1 MKNKL
6 LIITAAFTLLS
17 IPKSNFAQAPSLGR
31 VATFA
36 LFTKAGAFG
45 NTGTTN
51 VTGDIGTNVGAFTGF
66 PPGTLTGTIHVAD
79 SVTALAAI
87 NLDTAYN
94 RLTVTTCDST
104 IGATIGN
111 GQTLTAKVYC
121 ITTLAT
127 LNGNLIL
134 NGQGN
139 PNALFIFKINGAL
152 STSNS
157 STITVINSASLNN
170 VYWQI
175 NGSFTL
181 GDSSVFRGTLI
192 ANGAINLLPYSS
204 ILGRGLS
211 VGGAISLHSNVNTV
225 PIILLSFN
233 AVRNNKNVILKW
245 STTSEINNNYFSI
258 ERGTDGINWQTIS
271 IVKGAGNSTSLKN
284 YSITD
289 QESNNEIL
297 YYRLKQTDFDG
308 NFKYFNTLVVNGS
321 SAESVDLDIYPNPA
335 SGIVKLF
342 LKGDPNQIHSIS
354 IYNLLGEKIFNSETF
369 QSEIDLSNKP
379 NGIYFLQYNLNSK
392 TIIKKLVL
400 KN

>member
-1 MKNKL
+1 
-6 LIITAAFTLLS
+6 
-17 IPKSNFAQAPSLGR
+17 
-31 VATFA
+31 
-36 LFTKAGAFG
+36 
-45 NTGTTN
+45 
-51 VTGDIGTNVGAFTGF
+51 
-66 PPGTLTGTIHVAD
+66 
-79 SVTALAAI
+79 
-87 NLDTAYN
+87 
-94 RLTVTTCDST
+94 
-104 IGATIGN
+104 
-111 GQTLTAKVYC
+111 
-121 ITTLAT
+121 
-127 LNGNLIL
+127 
-134 NGQGN
+134 
-139 PNALFIFKINGAL
+139 
-152 STSNS
+152 
-157 STITVINSASLNN
+157 